1 MRRKLIQQTNKDLKN
16 LLSNSCP
23 KKSILKKVD
32 QKTKIHIEK
41 LKELNQVL
49 DEKENNI
56 SCDYFEIDE
65 FKKIKIKQHES
76 SLLHLNISSLSSH
89 V

>member
-1 MRRKLIQQTNKDLKN
+1 MQEIKFTFHKQYFFGRLFSRNVKKTHPANKH
-16 LLSNSCP
+16 LSNSCP

-41 LKELNQVL
+41 FKELNQVL

-65 FKKIKIKQHES
+65 FK
-76 SLLHLNISSLSSH
+76 
-89 V
+89 